1 MGCYH
6 DKLLAAAI
14 DSPLTLTGMPH
25 GDAMDILKELDVL
38 PGHRHLLM
46 QACVKATEQSELVV
60 SVLGCKLDVF
70 HSGSH
75 DPDASART
83 PTGMRV
89 VSQGANH
96 VPSR

>member
-14 DSPLTLTGMPH
+14 DTPQTLAGMVH
-25 GDAMDILKELDVL
+25 GDAMDILKELGVL
-38 PGHRHLLM
+38 PGHRHVLM

-60 SVLGCKLDVF
+60 SLSERLMCLIQGC
-70 HSGSH
+70 SN
-75 DPDASART
+75 PDASTGT
-83 PTGMRV
+83 PEGTCRV
-89 VSQGANH
+89 RRVSNH